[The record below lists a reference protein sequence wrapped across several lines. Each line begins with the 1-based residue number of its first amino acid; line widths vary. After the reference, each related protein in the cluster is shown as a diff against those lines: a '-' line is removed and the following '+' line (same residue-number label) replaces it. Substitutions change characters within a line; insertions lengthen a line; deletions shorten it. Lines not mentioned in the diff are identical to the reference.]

1 MNSNPLPAADA
12 AALDLSGRATP
23 SPSAATIAT
32 IVLAML
38 GLMVLAPAAQAHH
51 MLDISGLEPNLLNGF
66 ISGLAHPVLGP
77 DHLLFLLALSLVG
90 LRHRVSWMLALLV
103 CGLAGSA
110 LGLLLPG
117 VPGAEALVAFSLVVV
132 GLVLLGVL
140 PRPLL
145 LPAIALH
152 GYVLSASVIGWTTAP
167 ITTYL
172 LGLLVSQGTLLFLAL
187 TALRRLT
194 SGLSSR
200 RQAMAAAALIGCGA
214 AWTWSGLVG

>member
-1 MNSNPLPAADA
+1 MNSHPLPAANP

-23 SPSAATIAT
+23 SPSTATIGT
-32 IVLAML
+32 ILLAML
-38 GLMVLAPAAQAHH
+38 GLMLLAPAAQAHH
-51 MLDISGLEPNLLNGF
+51 MLDITGLKPTPLNGF

-90 LRHRVSWMLALLV
+90 LRHRGGWMLALLV
-103 CGLAGSA
+103 GGLAGSA
-110 LGLLLPG
+110 LGLILPG
-117 VPGAEALVAFSLVVV
+117 LPGAEALVAFSLVVV

-145 LPAIALH
+145 LPSIALH

-172 LGLLVSQGTLLFLAL
+172 FGLLVSQGTLLFLAL

-194 SGLSSR
+194 TGLSPR
-200 RQAMAAAALIGCGA
+200 RQTMAAAALIGCGA